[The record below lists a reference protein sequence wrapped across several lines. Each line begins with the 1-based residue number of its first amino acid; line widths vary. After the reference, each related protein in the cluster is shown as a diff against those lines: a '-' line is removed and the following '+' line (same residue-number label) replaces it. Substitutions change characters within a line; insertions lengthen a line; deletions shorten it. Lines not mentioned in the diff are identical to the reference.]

1 MEIAKEYICLGFT
14 STSSRKKQVGID
26 NLINKERK
34 VWFSIQKMLH

>member
-1 MEIAKEYICLGFT
+1 MEIAKEYTYLGFI